1 MPSLLPDIPAWVAQA
16 PAGEREF
23 RQAVHVLLHAVAT
36 SPWLSR
42 SLCMKG
48 GILMALHYRSERY
61 TSDIDFS
68 TSDPFTVEAES
79 AFRDALERA
88 LAVAPE
94 ALGYDIDCRVQS
106 FKVDPGRDK
115 TFVTLR
121 LKLGYAR
128 VGTPAHRR
136 LAVGHGIQVLG
147 LDYSFNES
155 IPDQEI
161 VEIDDTGTLC
171 VYGLGTLVAEKLRAL
186 LQQVVRGRNRRQDIY
201 DLDFLLRTQ
210 PQLQLTPFKAR
221 LLDDLATKCRER
233 DIEPTPDAFDDPDV
247 RARAEA
253 DYGTLAQELP
263 EGALPPFGESFN
275 AVATFYRSLPWNL
288 R

>member
-1 MPSLLPDIPAWVAQA
+1 MSSLLPDIPAWVAQA

-48 GILMALHYRSERY
+48 GILMALHYRSDRY
-61 TSDIDFS
+61 TSDVDFS
-68 TSDPFTVEAES
+68 TPEPFTVEAEV

-88 LAVAPE
+88 LAIAPE
-94 ALGYDIDCRVQS
+94 ALGHDLGCRVQS
-106 FKVDPGRDK
+106 FRVDPGRDK

-121 LKLGYAR
+121 LKVAYAKS
-128 VGTPAHRR
+128 GTPAYKR
-136 LAVGHGIQVLG
+136 LLSGQGAQVLG

-155 IPDQEI
+155 IPDQEV
-161 VEIDDTGTLC
+161 VEIDGTGALR
-171 VYGLGTLVAEKLRAL
+171 VYGLGTLVAEKFRAL

-201 DLDFLLRTQ
+201 DLDFLLRTRS
-210 PQLQLTPFKAR
+210 QLQSPSFKKR
-221 LLDDLATKCRER
+221 LLGDLIIKCRER
-233 DIEPTPDAFDDPDV
+233 GIDPSSGTFDDPKI
-247 RARAEA
+247 RAHAQA

-263 EGALPPFGESFN
+263 EGELRPFEESFA
-275 AVATFYRSLPWNL
+275 AVAAFYRSLPWDL
-288 R
+288 C